1 MKSRFILF
9 ITRLALGWV
18 MFYAGITKI
27 MNPNWS
33 AAGYLKNAKT
43 FPEIFN
49 WFLNPDVLPIV
60 NFINEWGLLF
70 LGVSLILGV
79 GMRISGILGALLMML
94 YYFPSLDFP
103 MIGTTSYIVDEHV
116 VYALL
121 LVYLAITESA
131 RYMGLGS
138 WFVRTFASD
147 RPFLRKLLA

>member
-1 MKSRFILF
+1 M
-9 ITRLALGWV
+9 RLGLGWV

-27 MNPNWS
+27 LNPNWS

-43 FPEIFN
+43 FPELFN
-49 WFLNPDVLPIV
+49 WFLDPSFLPIV
-60 NFINEWGLLF
+60 NFVNEWGLLL

-79 GMRISGILGALLMML
+79 GMRVSGVLGAMLMML

-116 VYALL
+116 IYALVL
-121 LVYLAITESA
+121 LFLAGSESA

-138 WFVRTFASD
+138 WFVNKYAAN
-147 RPFLRKLLA
+147 RPNLRKLLS